1 MISFLCQYILHF
13 LGICTILLRLAI
25 GLPLQIITKRTM
37 NREQV
42 VQTQAFV
49 MRESFKAQI
58 EKLLAEDKTLKEKD
72 LKFTMRRKVL
82 EIF

>member
-1 MISFLCQYILHF
+1 
-13 LGICTILLRLAI
+13 
-25 GLPLQIITKRTM
+25 M

-72 LKFTMRRKVL
+72 LKFKMRRKVQI
-82 EIF
+82 IFKTFKGMTCNLCLAEFAWVKVFRIIPALRILRLI